1 MRKHTRLRLLCMLT
15 AVLVLCAC
23 IPITA
28 YADHG
33 YDPKLPKSKTYTLR
47 YDANGGVNAPS
58 EQSYTTDKLL
68 EQQFSHPFR
77 ISEQKPTREGY
88 WFMGWGET
96 PNGRVKYYPSSNIWD
111 SYIWVE
117 KTTTL
122 YAVWMEDKCPTGTPA
137 PTGTTEPTGTPA
149 PTDTTEP
156 TGTPAPTDTTE
167 PTGTPEPTDT
177 TEPTGTPAPTDT
189 TEPTGTPVP
198 TDTTEPTGTPEPTDT
213 TEPTGTPEPTGTT
226 EPTGTPEPTE
236 TIEPTNTPEPSHN
249 PTPTPSQG
257 TIYYP
262 DYSEGPAATP
272 APTAQPGDKWGDD
285 VSPKT
290 GAAEASIPALMLVAL
305 AAAASIVCCLRKR
318 AR

>member
-15 AVLVLCAC
+15 VVLLLCVC

-33 YDPKLPKSKTYTLR
+33 HDPEPPKSKTYTLI

-58 EQSYTTDKLL
+58 EQSYTTDKVL
-68 EQQFSHPFR
+68 EQFGHLFR
-77 ISEQKPTREGY
+77 ISNQQPTREGY
-88 WFMGWGET
+88 RFMGWGET

-122 YAVWMEDKCPTGTPA
+122 YAVWKEDKCPTGTPK
-137 PTGTTEPTGTPA
+137 PTGRPSCKPSPTG
-149 PTDTTEP
+149 
-156 TGTPAPTDTTE
+156 
-167 PTGTPEPTDT
+167 
-177 TEPTGTPAPTDT
+177 
-189 TEPTGTPVP
+189 
-198 TDTTEPTGTPEPTDT
+198 T

-236 TIEPTNTPEPSHN
+236 TTEPTNIPEPSQN

-272 APTAQPGDKWGDD
+272 APTAQPGDKWDDD

>member
-33 YDPKLPKSKTYTLR
+33 HDPEPPKSKTYTLR

-68 EQQFSHPFR
+68 GQFVHRFR

-111 SYIWVE
+111 SYILVE

-122 YAVWMEDKCPTGTPA
+122 YAVWKENKCPTGTPA
-137 PTGTTEPTGTPA
+137 
-149 PTDTTEP
+149 
-156 TGTPAPTDTTE
+156 
-167 PTGTPEPTDT
+167 
-177 TEPTGTPAPTDT
+177 
-189 TEPTGTPVP
+189 
-198 TDTTEPTGTPEPTDT
+198 PTDT

>member
-167 PTGTPEPTDT
+167 PTGTP
-177 TEPTGTPAPTDT
+177 A
-189 TEPTGTPVP
+189 P

-213 TEPTGTPEPTGTT
+213 TEPTGTPEPT
-226 EPTGTPEPTE
+226 E
-236 TIEPTNTPEPSHN
+236 TIEPTNIPEPSHN

-262 DYSEGPAATP
+262 DYSEGPTATP
-272 APTAQPGDKWGDD
+272 APTVQPGDKWDDD

-290 GAAEASIPALMLVAL
+290 GAAEASLPALMLVAL